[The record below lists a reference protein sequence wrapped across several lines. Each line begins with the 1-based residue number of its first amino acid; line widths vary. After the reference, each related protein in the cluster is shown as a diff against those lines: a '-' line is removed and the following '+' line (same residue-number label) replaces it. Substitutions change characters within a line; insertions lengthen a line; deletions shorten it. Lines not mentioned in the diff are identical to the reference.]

1 MVATALVLMADRL
14 DSPLVTISTCIIICR
29 EIGVSALREWM
40 ASQGARDTVAVG
52 WWGKVKTAT
61 QMVALSVLLYVQPP
75 LPTNDGGLAKNLQDG
90 GVGLLVFSA
99 FLTITSA
106 VGYVKAAWPALTG
119 SNKKK

>member
-14 DSPLVTISTCIIICR
+14 DSPIVTISTAIIICR

-52 WWGKVKTAT
+52 YWGKIKTAT
-61 QMVALSVLLYVQPP
+61 QMIALSVLLFVQPP
-75 LPTNDGGLAKNLQDG
+75 LASHDAFAHKLLEVGI
-90 GVGLLVFSA
+90 GLLAFSA
-99 FLTITSA
+99 LLTVTSA

-119 SNKKK
+119 KVKK